1 VPKTLRFETPNPAID
16 FVGGRLRVVDRLTS
30 LDNDGQPLVIGVN
43 SFGFNGTNAHIVLR
57 EAPTAA
63 TGAGAHAMPAA
74 SETALLSLI
83 LSTRSAAALPQTA
96 ARYLP
101 SLDNGTAWNTLTANA
116 AHRRQWLKH
125 RAIVAPST
133 LPEARAALGVL
144 VAPATDHTGPA
155 LVQGDTSGDDT
166 RLVLVFSG
174 NGSSGQIWASSCSY
188 RRHRAAVACDDQV
201 AAVLAVHDGRLTRF
215 DDPHV
220 ALMLLLFFGVR
231 RAVRMLL
238 RGLVLENELPAPKSS
253 QSLIAHCATRETMRG
268 TRVFSAL
275 FTNALHAG
283 SMDGDGGRQIVL
295 DVLVSNT
302 RAYDLYRRL
311 GFVELPRRGPVSP
324 RLPRELESVRMGF
337 VGRG

>member
-1 VPKTLRFETPNPAID
+1 MYAVEPVRAEALHRDHERGPLRFRPARAED
-16 FVGGRLRVVDRLTS
+16 AEVCA
-30 LDNDGQPLVIGVN
+30 PLIFASGVRE
-43 SFGFNGTNAHIVLR
+43 FGFFLG
-57 EAPTAA
+57 E
-63 TGAGAHAMPAA
+63 PADA
-74 SETALLSLI
+74 CIEFLAF
-83 LSTRSAAALPQTA
+83 AF
-96 ARYLP
+96 
-101 SLDNGTAWNTLTANA
+101 
-116 AHRRQWLKH
+116 
-125 RAIVAPST
+125 
-133 LPEARAALGVL
+133 
-144 VAPATDHTGPA
+144 
-155 LVQGDTSGDDT
+155 TSKFG
-166 RLVLVFSG
+166 RF
-174 NGSSGQIWASSCSY
+174 SY
-188 RRHRAAVACDDQV
+188 RRHRVAVAGDDQV
-201 AAVLAVHDGRLTRF
+201 DAVLAVHDGHLTRF

-231 RAVRMLL
+231 RTVRMLL
-238 RGLVLENELPAPKSS
+238 RGLVLESELPAPKSS

-268 TRVFSAL
+268 TGVFSAL

>member
-1 VPKTLRFETPNPAID
+1 MYAVEPVRTEALHCDHERGTLRFRHARAEDAEACA
-16 FVGGRLRVVDRLTS
+16 
-30 LDNDGQPLVIGVN
+30 PLIFASGVRE
-43 SFGFNGTNAHIVLR
+43 FGFFLG
-57 EAPTAA
+57 E
-63 TGAGAHAMPAA
+63 PADA
-74 SETALLSLI
+74 CIEFLAF
-83 LSTRSAAALPQTA
+83 AF
-96 ARYLP
+96 
-101 SLDNGTAWNTLTANA
+101 
-116 AHRRQWLKH
+116 
-125 RAIVAPST
+125 
-133 LPEARAALGVL
+133 
-144 VAPATDHTGPA
+144 
-155 LVQGDTSGDDT
+155 TSKFG
-166 RLVLVFSG
+166 RF
-174 NGSSGQIWASSCSY
+174 SY
-188 RRHRAAVACDDQV
+188 RRHRAAVAGDDQV

-231 RAVRMLL
+231 RTVRMLL
-238 RGLVLENELPAPKSS
+238 RGLVLESELPAPKSS

-268 TRVFSAL
+268 TGVFSAL